1 MELTFE
7 ELEKSFAGIGTFRG
21 GYEVI
26 RKEVYEDLEDDSYDD
41 EIEAAGIDADEAI
54 SDHDIKIE
62 IVSRILEENLD
73 FGPLS
78 ENLDTDQNRDAR
90 FEKRYDLLDPI
101 ADMWVE
107 GEISSVKEAQAE
119 LDQSIK

>member
-62 IVSRILEENLD
+62 IASRILEENLD

-107 GEISSVKEAQAE
+107 GEISSVKEAQME
-119 LDQSIK
+119 LDRSIK